1 MTTNLIKFENKKT
14 KTDTCS
20 TLLYYYITYN
30 LQFPA
35 GLTSEYLEL

>member
-1 MTTNLIKFENKKT
+1 MTTNLIKFEKKK

-20 TLLYYYITYN
+20 TLLHYYITYN
-30 LQFPA
+30 LQFPV